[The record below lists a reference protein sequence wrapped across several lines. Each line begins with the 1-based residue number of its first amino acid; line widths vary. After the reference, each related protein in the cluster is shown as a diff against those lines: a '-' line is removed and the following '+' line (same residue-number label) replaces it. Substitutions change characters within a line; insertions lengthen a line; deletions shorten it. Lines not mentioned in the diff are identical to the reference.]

1 MTEHLDEPRR
11 PPHQRSLPEALVRT
25 LRHEVGDMLQ
35 KVYATVAILK
45 DRLPPDKELER
56 GVLLRMGS
64 RAEIC
69 RRVLDTAHDFICPL
83 SLSLQPTDLAQ
94 LANQVVAGLRGHY
107 LNLTWTAE
115 SSTVAWANADPRR
128 AVQIGELLAANA
140 GEAAQSCV
148 VIRTS
153 AGPQTG
159 EVAWTIIDDG
169 PGVNPDQVELLFT
182 PFFTTKAGH
191 SGLGLAL
198 AQKLV
203 LLHGGRI
210 TAANLPQGGF
220 QAQVVFPAEPAK
232 ETSG

>member
-1 MTEHLDEPRR
+1 MAQRAEEFQR

-45 DRLPPDKELER
+45 DRLPPEKELER

-64 RAEIC
+64 RAETC
-69 RRVLDTAHDFICPL
+69 RRVLDTAHDFVCAITLSPQPL
-83 SLSLQPTDLAQ
+83 DLAQ
-94 LANQVVAGLRGHY
+94 AAQQVAASLRERYPHV
-107 LNLTWTAE
+107 TWAAE
-115 SSTVAWANADPRR
+115 SAAPAEVNADPRR
-128 AVQIGELLAANA
+128 VAQIGELLAANA
-140 GEAAQSCV
+140 GEAAQSRV
-148 VIRTS
+148 VIRTTAHPQ
-153 AGPQTG
+153 AG
-159 EVAWTIIDDG
+159 EAEWTITDDG
-169 PGVNPDQVELLFT
+169 PGMKPDQAGLLFT

-210 TAANLPQGGF
+210 TAGNLVPGGGF
-220 QAQVVFPAEPAK
+220 QSRVVFPVEPP
-232 ETSG
+232 EP